1 MVCSK
6 DATSLVTSAG
16 CSLTVYRLN
25 GWLDLMDQQ
34 LLATIDD
41 QMNAAHHFII
51 PAHVQFVMV
60 LIAERSQLPG

>member
-16 CSLTVYRLN
+16 SSLTVYRLN
-25 GWLDLMDQQ
+25 GWLDLVDQQ
-34 LLATIDD
+34 LLASMD
-41 QMNAAHHFII
+41 QMNAAHCFII

-60 LIAERSQLPG
+60 LIAQRSQLPG